1 MNEGVSNA
9 GGTGRFKIGNRRT
22 TKQVH
27 YGGVSVGGGAPVSV
41 QSMCTCPAA
50 ETGKALSE
58 ITELVRAGCEIVR
71 VSVRDG
77 ADIAALPRICDAS
90 AIPVIADI
98 HFDFKLAVE
107 AAGAGVA
114 GLRINPGNIGG
125 ESEVAAVIEAAVR
138 AGIPVR
144 VGVNSGSLER
154 DLRDLARRD
163 PARALFDSASRHR
176 EIIEGM
182 GFRDIVFSLKSSDP
196 LVTVDANRLF
206 AADNDYPLHLGVTEA
221 GPVLS
226 GAARSA
232 VALTV
237 LLAGGVGDSVRV
249 SLSGD
254 PVREVG
260 VALAILSA
268 LGLRDDVP
276 RVIACPTCGRCRI
289 DVAAIAERL
298 ERELLGQRDPIKVA
312 VMGCEV
318 NGPGEARDA
327 DIGIAGTRGGAVL
340 FRKGAVI
347 RTLEKDFL
355 EELLR
360 EVKDLVGKRQSRS
373 TSSRRR

>member
-1 MNEGVSNA
+1 MNETAGNA
-9 GGTGRFKIGNRRT
+9 GGTGRLHATKRRT
-22 TKQVH
+22 TKRVH
-27 YGGVSVGGGAPVSV
+27 YGGVPVGGGAPVSV

-50 ETGKALSE
+50 ETVKALSE
-58 ITELVRAGCEIVR
+58 IGALARAGCEIVR
-71 VSVRDG
+71 VSVRNG
-77 ADIAALPRICDAS
+77 ADLAALRRMCDES

-98 HFDFKLAVE
+98 HFDFKLAVD

-125 ESEVAAVIEAAVR
+125 EREVAAVIDGAVR

-144 VGVNSGSLER
+144 VGVNAGSLER

-163 PARALFDSASRHR
+163 PARALFESASRHR
-176 EIIEGM
+176 EMIEGM
-182 GFRDIVFSLKSSDP
+182 GFRDLVFSLKSSDP

-206 AADNDYPLHLGVTEA
+206 ASDNDYPLHLGVTEA
-221 GPVLS
+221 GPALS

-232 VALTV
+232 VALAM
-237 LLAGGVGDSVRV
+237 LLAEGIGDTVRV

-254 PVREVG
+254 PVREVS

-276 RVIACPTCGRCRI
+276 RIIACPTCGRCRI
-289 DVAAIAERL
+289 DVASIAERL
-298 ERELLGQRDPIKVA
+298 ERDLLGLRNPIRVA

-318 NGPGEARDA
+318 NGPGEAREA

-360 EVKDLVGKRQSRS
+360 EVKDLVGGG
-373 TSSRRR
+373 